1 MAHNHFYEIS
11 AKDNYQMGIQLGELF
26 GDIARS
32 TLEKKRESKTWSKKI
47 RLSKDYYAVAQ
58 KYFSS
63 YMEELK
69 GYAKASR
76 IAFEE
81 FWPMSL
87 EDDFDYLDV
96 EKCTTVVT
104 NDGRL
109 ISHNEDW
116 AIGAQD
122 MICVLKK
129 TIDNLTTFELFYYNT
144 LGGSSV
150 SINSYGYAMMINTLT
165 HTDRQVGVPRNVI
178 SRWLSETRN
187 PERDFERLQEIPRSL
202 GYNHLFANTKGEVWD
217 IECSATK
224 QVLIRPA
231 LPYVHAN
238 HFLSDEL
245 KSYEEN
251 DGATGTYERYEV
263 ACDVVKERM
272 SVDEITFLNSKT
284 SHGNRD
290 SIMNDRTIGKIVIDL
305 ENLITKVWLR
315 REDQLGWVDYK
326 LDFIHK

>member
-11 AKDNYQMGIQLGELF
+11 AKDNYQMGTQLGELF
-26 GDIARS
+26 GDVARS
-32 TLEKKRESKTWSKKI
+32 TIERKRQSNAWRQKVS
-47 RLSKDYYAVAQ
+47 LSKDYYIIAQ
-58 KYFSS
+58 KYFPQ

-69 GYAKASR
+69 GYAKASG
-76 IAFEE
+76 IVFEE

-87 EDDFDYLDV
+87 EDDFDYLDA

-104 NDGRL
+104 NNGKL

-116 AIGAQD
+116 AVGAQD

-129 TIDNLTTFELFYYNT
+129 TISGLTTFELFYYNT
-144 LGGSSV
+144 LGGASV

-165 HTDRQVGVPRNVI
+165 HTDRQIGVPRNVI
-178 SRWLSETRN
+178 SRWLAETRN
-187 PERDFERLQEIPRSL
+187 PVEDFKKLQEIPRSL

-224 QVLIRPA
+224 QMLIKPV

-238 HFLSDEL
+238 HFLADEL

-251 DGATGTYERYEV
+251 DNATGTYERYEA
-263 ACDVVKERM
+263 ACDLMKAEM
-272 SVDEITFLNSKT
+272 STDEMISLNST
-284 SHGNRD
+284 RFDGNKD
-290 SIMNDRTIGKIVIDL
+290 SIMNERTIGKIIIDF
-305 ENLITKVWLR
+305 ENLIAKVWLR
-315 REDQLGWVDYK
+315 RENQLGWIDYK